1 MSVVTPAPAPTPVTS
16 TPALPGTGRQLLPM
30 WLKSALVAGLIALVI
45 VYPSLDLTSGYRLRF
60 ATFLAMW
67 IGLSSSW
74 NLLGGYTGY
83 VDFGHVVFFGLGAY
97 GVGMLMVKSDF
108 PFWLA
113 LPLGGVAA
121 AVFALVIGTPTLRLR
136 GPYFSIAML
145 GMLVAVRE
153 IVRSLSSVTGGGSGL
168 SLPIAGAPT
177 YETFF
182 YLMAAI
188 AGLVVG
194 ISAWVRRSQFGLQL
208 AAIREDELAASM
220 KGINVAGVKI
230 RIFTLSAFLTGLL
243 GGVNA
248 YWVGYI
254 VPQQVFLE
262 AYTVQMI
269 MMGLLGGLG
278 TLGGPVLG
286 AVVLYWLQQTVWANF
301 IDWHQLILG
310 VLLIALIYLLPQGLL
325 GAFGRRGV
333 YSVRRLVE
341 TWVTSRSGD
350 DR

>member
-1 MSVVTPAPAPTPVTS
+1 MSVVAPAPVTATPAPPSAE
-16 TPALPGTGRQLLPM
+16 RRLLPT
-30 WLKSALVAGLIALVI
+30 WVRTVLVAGVVAATIA
-45 VYPSLDLTSGYRLRF
+45 YPYLDFTTGYRLRF

-67 IGLSSSW
+67 IGLASSW

-83 VDFGHVVFFGLGAY
+83 VDFGHAVFFGLGAY
-97 GVGMLMVKSDF
+97 GVGMLMVKSDL

-113 LPLGGVAA
+113 LPLGGIAA
-121 AVFALVIGTPTLRLR
+121 ALFALIIGAPTLRLR

-153 IVRSLSSVTGGGSGL
+153 IVRSLTSITGGGVGL
-168 SLPIAGAPT
+168 SLPIQGAPT

-182 YLMAAI
+182 YLMAAV
-188 AGLVVG
+188 AGLVVAV
-194 ISAWVRRSQFGLQL
+194 SAWVRRSQFGLQL

-220 KGINVAGVKI
+220 KGIDIAAVKI
-230 RIFTLSAFLTGLL
+230 RIFALSAFFTGLL

-262 AYTVQMI
+262 SYTVQMI
-269 MMGLLGGLG
+269 MMGLVGGLG
-278 TLGGPVLG
+278 TLGGPVIG
-286 AVVLYWLQQTVWANF
+286 AVVLYFLQQTLWANLL
-301 IDWHQLILG
+301 DWHLFSLG
-310 VLLIALIYLLPQGLL
+310 VLLIVLVYLLPQGLL

-333 YSVRRLVE
+333 YSVRRLVDSWSSNRGGE
-341 TWVTSRSGD
+341 TP
-350 DR
+350 